1 MSKLKLVLE
10 NITKKGYVIN
20 IYGVVTN
27 PSGKIIK
34 GSVYDGYQK
43 FSVRTKTTS
52 SFTVRHHKF
61 QAYLK
66 YGDKVFNK
74 GIVVRHLNGDP
85 LDNSYDNIAIGTQ
98 SENMMDRDEESRKNH
113 SRKTYITED
122 LGNEII
128 NDRYNNT
135 MSHRALSKKYNIPK
149 STIQDFL
156 SKMFGN

>member
-10 NITKKGYVIN
+10 NITKKGYGIN
-20 IYGVVTN
+20 IDGVVTN

-43 FSVRTKTTS
+43 FSVRTESTS
-52 SFTVRHHKF
+52 SFPVRHHKF

-66 YGDKVFNK
+66 YGDKIFDK
-74 GIVVRHLNGDP
+74 GIVVRHLNGNS

-113 SRKTYITED
+113 SRKTYITEY
-122 LGNEII
+122 LGNKII
-128 NDRYNNT
+128 NDRYANN
-135 MSHRALSKKYNIPK
+135 MSHRALSNKYNIPK

-156 SKMFGN
+156 SR

>member
-10 NITKKGYVIN
+10 NITKRGYRIN
-20 IYGVVTN
+20 VDGVVTN
-27 PSGKIIK
+27 PYGKIIK
-34 GSVYDGYQK
+34 GSVYDNYQK

-52 SFTVRHHKF
+52 SFPVRHHKF
-61 QAYLK
+61 QAYIK
-66 YGDKVFNK
+66 YGDKIFDK
-74 GIVVRHLNGDP
+74 GIVVRHLNGDS
-85 LDNSYDNIAIGTQ
+85 LDNSYNNIAIGTQ